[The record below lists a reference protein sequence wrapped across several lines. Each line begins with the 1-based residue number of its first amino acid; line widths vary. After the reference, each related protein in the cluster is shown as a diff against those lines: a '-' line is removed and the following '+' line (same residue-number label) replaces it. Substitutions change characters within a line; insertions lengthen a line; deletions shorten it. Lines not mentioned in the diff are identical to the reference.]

1 MRTGAAG
8 AAIERGGLRGLRVMV
23 GVAIRATYIVVR
35 SERDHRHAFWSAIRA
50 GSRAGGART
59 RSLESTRAD
68 RYRLPYL
75 RSGCSR
81 GSRAGLVTHLR
92 PVAGRGR
99 AGDPGPGSNR
109 PTLPAPAAGRVARCC
124 ARAAAV
130 LAVLLTMGRVRLHR
144 VRARAD
150 LGVHRSRPD
159 ALGGGRRGTDSLV
172 GASRGSSVPGGAA
185 GGRRG

>member
-1 MRTGAAG
+1 MRTGAA
-8 AAIERGGLRGLRVMV
+8 AAATQSAGLPALRVIV
-23 GVAIRATYIVVR
+23 AVAIRPTYIAVR

-99 AGDPGPGSNR
+99 AGDPGPGANR
-109 PTLPAPAAGRVARCC
+109 PTLPEPAAGSVARCC
-124 ARAAAV
+124 ARAAALLAGLLHLGPVHRHRV
-130 LAVLLTMGRVRLHR
+130 LA
-144 VRARAD
+144 
-150 LGVHRSRPD
+150 RPH
-159 ALGGGRRGTDSLV
+159 
-172 GASRGSSVPGGAA
+172 
-185 GGRRG
+185 